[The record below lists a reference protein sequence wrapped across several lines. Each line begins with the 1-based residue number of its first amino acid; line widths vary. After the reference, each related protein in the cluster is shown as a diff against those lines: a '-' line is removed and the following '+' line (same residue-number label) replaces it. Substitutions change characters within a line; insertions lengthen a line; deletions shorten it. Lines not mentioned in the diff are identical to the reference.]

1 MTDGDCIRPVAP
13 RYKGFAQFEYEHVV
27 REGSASFS
35 WVEFDEPSQRNVLV
49 KPLNESRVALVST
62 AGARLSSQDRF
73 NQWPA
78 SRLGD
83 HTFRVIPADTE
94 KLRFNH
100 GGIDSKVVYRDPDI
114 VFPIRLLRDLA
125 AEGEIGEVSPRAY
138 SLMGYCADPEPLVSE
153 SAPAVADAIEEDA
166 PDVVLLVPA

>member
-1 MTDGDCIRPVAP
+1 MGIEETRPIAS

-27 REGSASFS
+27 REGSAAFS
-35 WVEFDEPSQRNVLV
+35 WVEFDEASERHVLR
-49 KPLNESRVALVST
+49 KPLSESRVALVST

-83 HTFRVIPADTE
+83 HTFRVIPSDTE

-100 GGIDSKVVYRDPDI
+100 GGIDSRVVYGDPDI

-125 AEGEIGEVSPRAY
+125 DEGVIGEVSPRAF
-138 SLMGYCADPEPLVSE
+138 SLMGYCADPEPLIAE
-153 SAPAVADAIEEDA
+153 SAPAVADGIVADA
-166 PDVVLLVPA
+166 ADVVLLVPA